1 MTVALATSVSVS
13 KSQPTTIPTGAIL
26 LNRYRVQ
33 EQIEADPLY
42 TVYRAVDEV
51 FGEVEAWIKVFKPQ
65 LDTET
70 LTQKFPQAAQMA
82 AYVGNATIHAP
93 RIMGYGFYEDTIP
106 FRITEVLQGKS
117 LANMMREGPIPLE
130 RSLQFLS
137 QIATAL
143 YYAHQGT
150 ELNGTQWTIVHGDL
164 KPAAIWVDSE
174 SGLGEVIKVRHFGL
188 SHLMQTRTN
197 PNSNRVIYWG
207 TPAYSAPEVFQYQIT
222 PASDI
227 YSFGVIA
234 YRLLTDQVPI
244 MAQGKT
250 LRDWA
255 RAHREQ
261 QPRSIQ
267 QLQPELNLSPIIDDL
282 IMSCLAK
289 DPERRL
295 SNAQA
300 IVETL
305 QQFLA
310 KSTLSRSILRP
321 EFDFQPAHSTPTAGD
336 QDRGT
341 ELSWTS
347 QNMEEM
353 IKETI
358 AGAAYPEL
366 TDTVPGT
373 VAFVT
378 TPGTAETVICDPIH
392 PAGGSLTGETAAVE
406 WPDYLPRSEIVFA
419 QTLFSHPSQPTALWA
434 MLTQDE
440 ALSRQQA
447 QVYCHFQYQLN
458 SYPLLLWVTML
469 HKTDAGA
476 RWLPCYIDLGKPQG
490 QRLIRSLIAQ
500 DNYQILLFGLEGSKC
515 PQSILQHPLSAEHK
529 LYLKNCLAFAESAI
543 ATTLGTLADSKAL
556 LKQEFLSLKSKL
568 NQWNI

>member
-1 MTVALATSVSVS
+1 MTVAIATSASVA
-13 KSQPTTIPTGAIL
+13 KSQSTTIPIGAL
-26 LNRYRVQ
+26 LLDRYRIQ
-33 EQIEADPLY
+33 EEFECDPLY

-51 FGEVEAWIKVFKPQ
+51 FGELEVWIKVFKPQ
-65 LDTET
+65 LDADV
-70 LTQKFPQAAQMA
+70 LVQKFPQAAQMA

-93 RIMGYGFYEDTIP
+93 RILGYGFYEETIP
-106 FRITEVLQGKS
+106 FRITEVLSGQS
-117 LANMMREGPIPLE
+117 LASIMREGPVPLE

-143 YYAHQGT
+143 HYAHQGT
-150 ELNGTQWTIVHGDL
+150 ALNGTHWTIVHGDL
-164 KPAAIWVDSE
+164 KPASIWVDSG
-174 SGLGEVIKVRHFGL
+174 SGLGEVTKVRHFGL
-188 SHLMQTRTN
+188 SHLMQTRSN

-234 YRLLTDQVPI
+234 YRLLTNQVPI
-244 MAQGKT
+244 MAHGKT
-250 LRDWA
+250 LQDWA
-255 RAHREQ
+255 RAHKEQ

-267 QLQPELNLSPIIDDL
+267 RLKPELGISPNIDDL

-295 SNAQA
+295 ANAQA

-310 KSTLSRSILRP
+310 KSTLSSSTVLP
-321 EFDFQPAHSTPTAGD
+321 EFVPN
-336 QDRGT
+336 
-341 ELSWTS
+341 LSRLGQKIGREQSQTT
-347 QNMEEM
+347 QNMDELM
-353 IKETI
+353 KETVV
-358 AGAAYPEL
+358 GASLSKL
-366 TDTVPGT
+366 TDIIPGT
-373 VAFVT
+373 VLFVT
-378 TPGTAETVICDPIH
+378 PSGLAATVISDPIH
-392 PAGGSLTGETAAVE
+392 PVKQSPAKGAAVVE

-419 QTLFSHPSQPTALWA
+419 QTLFSYPSQPTALWA

-458 SYPLLLWVTML
+458 TYPVLLWVTML
-469 HKTDAGA
+469 YNTNAGA
-476 RWLPCYIDLGKPQG
+476 RWLPCYVDLGKPQG
-490 QRLIRSLIAQ
+490 QRLIRSLVEQ
-500 DNYQILLFGLEGSKC
+500 DDYQILLFGLEGSKY

-529 LYLKNCLAFAESAI
+529 LYLKNCLAFAESPI
-543 ATTLGTLADSKAL
+543 ATSLGTLADSKAF
-556 LKQEFLSLKSKL
+556 LKQEFLALKSKL

>member
-1 MTVALATSVSVS
+1 MTVAIAPSASVA
-13 KSQPTTIPTGAIL
+13 KSQPIIIPTGAIL

-33 EQIEADPLY
+33 EQIESDPLY
-42 TVYRAVDEV
+42 SVYRAVDEV
-51 FGEVEAWIKVFKPQ
+51 FGEVEVWIKVFKPQ
-65 LDTET
+65 LDAET

-106 FRITEVLQGKS
+106 FRVTEVLRGKS
-117 LANMMREGPIPLE
+117 LASVMREGPLPLE
-130 RSLQFLS
+130 QSLQFLS

-143 YYAHQGT
+143 HYGHQGT
-150 ELNGTQWTIVHGDL
+150 EINGTQWTIVHGDL

-197 PNSNRVIYWG
+197 LSSNRVIYWG

-255 RAHREQ
+255 KAHKEQ
-261 QPRSIQ
+261 QPHSIQ
-267 QLQPELNLSPIIDDL
+267 QLKPELNLSPIINDL

-289 DPERRL
+289 APERRL
-295 SNAQA
+295 ANAQA

-310 KSTLSRSILRP
+310 KSTLSCPVLLP
-321 EFDFQPAHSTPTAGD
+321 KFEVQPSRLTHTSGN

-341 ELSWTS
+341 EQSWTT
-347 QNMEEM
+347 QDREEM
-353 IKETI
+353 MKETV

-373 VAFVT
+373 VPFVA

-392 PAGGSLTGETAAVE
+392 SIGGSLADGVAIVE

-419 QTLFSHPSQPTALWA
+419 QTLFSHASQPTALWA

-458 SYPLLLWVTML
+458 TYPVLLWVTML

-476 RWLPCYIDLGKPQG
+476 RWLPCYIDLGKSQG
-490 QRLIRSLIAQ
+490 QRLIRSLIDQ
-500 DNYQILLFGLEGSKC
+500 DQ
-515 PQSILQHPLSAEHK
+515 
-529 LYLKNCLAFAESAI
+529 
-543 ATTLGTLADSKAL
+543 
-556 LKQEFLSLKSKL
+556 
-568 NQWNI
+568 

>member
-1 MTVALATSVSVS
+1 MTVAIATPASTSI
-13 KSQPTTIPTGAIL
+13 SQPTTIPTGTIL

-33 EQIEADPLY
+33 EPIESDPLY

-51 FGEVEAWIKVFKPQ
+51 FGEVEVWIKVFKPQ
-65 LDTET
+65 LDAET

-93 RIMGYGFYEDTIP
+93 RIMGYGFYKDTIP
-106 FRITEVLQGKS
+106 FRVTEVLQGKS
-117 LANMMREGPIPLE
+117 LANVMREGLLPLE
-130 RSLQFLS
+130 QSLQFLS
-137 QIATAL
+137 HIATAL
-143 YYAHQGT
+143 QYAHQGA
-150 ELNGTQWTIVHGDL
+150 EINGTQWTIVHGDL

-197 PNSNRVIYWG
+197 LSSNRVIYWG

-255 RAHREQ
+255 KAHKEQ
-261 QPRSIQ
+261 QPRNIQ
-267 QLQPELNLSPIIDDL
+267 QLKPELNLSPIIDDL

-310 KSTLSRSILRP
+310 KSTLSCPVLLP
-321 EFDFQPAHSTPTAGD
+321 DFDLQPAQSTHTASNPNPGTAQSWIT
-336 QDRGT
+336 QDR
-341 ELSWTS
+341 
-347 QNMEEM
+347 EEM
-353 IKETI
+353 MKETI

-373 VAFVT
+373 VPFVA
-378 TPGTAETVICDPIH
+378 TPGTAETIVCDPIH
-392 PAGGSLTGETAAVE
+392 SVGGHLADEVAVVE

-419 QTLFSHPSQPTALWA
+419 QTLFDHPSQPTALWA
-434 MLTQDE
+434 MLTKDE

-447 QVYCHFQYQLN
+447 QVYCHFQYQLD
-458 SYPLLLWVTML
+458 SYPVLLWVTML

-490 QRLIRSLIAQ
+490 QRLIRSLVAQ
-500 DNYQILLFGLEGSKC
+500 DSYKILLFGLEGSKC
-515 PQSILQHPLSAEHK
+515 PQSILQHPLSTEHK
-529 LYLKNCLAFAESAI
+529 LYLKNCLAFAESSI
-543 ATTLGTLADSKAL
+543 ATTLGSLVDSKAL
-556 LKQEFLSLKSKL
+556 LKQEFLALKSKL

>member
-1 MTVALATSVSVS
+1 MTVAIATSASVS
-13 KSQPTTIPTGAIL
+13 KKQSTTIPTGASL
-26 LNRYRVQ
+26 LSRYRVQ
-33 EQIEADPLY
+33 EQIESDPLY

-51 FGEVEAWIKVFKPQ
+51 FGEVEVWIKVFKPQ
-65 LDTET
+65 LDIET
-70 LTQKFPQAAQMA
+70 LTQKFPQAAKMA
-82 AYVGNATIHAP
+82 AYIGNATIHAP
-93 RIMGYGFYEDTIP
+93 RIMGYGFYEDTLP
-106 FRITEVLQGKS
+106 FRVTEVLQGKS
-117 LANMMREGPIPLE
+117 LAIVMREGSLPLE

-137 QIATAL
+137 HIATAL
-143 YYAHQGT
+143 QYAHQGT
-150 ELNGTQWTIVHGDL
+150 ELNGTQCTIVHGDL

-174 SGLGEVIKVRHFGL
+174 SGLGEVVKVRHFGL

-255 RAHREQ
+255 RAHKEQ

-267 QLQPELNLSPIIDDL
+267 QLKPELNLSPIIDDL

-289 DPERRL
+289 EPERRL
-295 SNAQA
+295 TNAQA

-310 KSTLSRSILRP
+310 KSTVSCPILLP
-321 EFDFQPAHSTPTAGD
+321 EFDFQPVHSTHIADD
-336 QDRGT
+336 QDCGT
-341 ELSWTS
+341 EQSWST

-353 IKETI
+353 MKETI

-373 VAFVT
+373 APFVATSGT
-378 TPGTAETVICDPIH
+378 TETLVCDPIH
-392 PAGGSLTGETAAVE
+392 SVGGSLADRVAVVE

-419 QTLFSHPSQPTALWA
+419 QTLFDQSSQPTALWA

-458 SYPLLLWVTML
+458 SYPVLLWVTML

-490 QRLIRSLIAQ
+490 QRLIRSLIDQ
-500 DNYQILLFGLEGSKC
+500 DSYQILLFGLEGSKC

-529 LYLKNCLAFAESAI
+529 LYLKNCLAFAESSI
-543 ATTLGTLADSKAL
+543 ATSLGSLADSKAL